1 MNSISS
7 YLPKLNNSL
16 ELISGAHFQH
26 AFSMEISFYNIL
38 SVDKFQYQTLI
49 SHNIKQSVFQG
60 PV

>member
-38 SVDKFQYQTLI
+38 SVDQVSIPNLDL
-49 SHNIKQSVFQG
+49 S
-60 PV
+60 